1 MAERDRAGRATG
13 SRSPVRIALLWTA
26 SFVLGGLLLWLA
38 RARLGVSLWPDVFS
52 LARPALLW
60 IAVALVIPYAWIRA
74 ARLRWVLDPL
84 VAEATGERSRFDRAH
99 LLGSGWVSYLVLM
112 VLPFKVGEVS
122 RPLLLAAARQPGVG
136 VPEAVGAV
144 GIERIV
150 DGLLVCAM
158 LFGGIAASDAVRFPL
173 GNALADVQSFGQWM
187 LAAFAAAL
195 AVALWI
201 SRAPDR
207 WAARAQTGLA
217 FAGPRVA
224 LRIAGAV
231 GRLGHA
237 FAQLAALRRV
247 APLAIA
253 SIAYWSLTVLQL
265 ALVALACGVQLG
277 AAEAAAV
284 VAIVGLSI
292 QLPGGPA
299 QTGTFQVGAGAA
311 VSLFVD
317 PATHGNE
324 LASFVALMFAVQL
337 GGAAAMALPGA
348 ALLAAGRRRGA
359 AAADAALRLG
369 DGTVSPRPP
378 DG

>member
-1 MAERDRAGRATG
+1 VNGGAA
-13 SRSPVRIALLWTA
+13 RSPGRTALLWLA
-26 SFVLGGLLLWLA
+26 SFVIGGLLLWLA
-38 RARLGVSLWPDVFS
+38 RARLGVSLWPDVFT
-52 LARPALLW
+52 LERPQLLW
-60 IAVALVIPYAWIRA
+60 LAIALVVPYAWIRA

-84 VAEATGERSRFDRAH
+84 VAEASADPQARFDRSQ
-99 LLGSGWVSYLVLM
+99 LLGSGWVSYVVLM

-173 GNALADVQSFGQWM
+173 GDDLADVQWFGQWM
-187 LAAFAAAL
+187 LAAFGIAL
-195 AVALWI
+195 VVALWV
-201 SRAPDR
+201 SRAPAR
-207 WAARAQTGLA
+207 WGARVQSSFA

-224 LRIAGAV
+224 ATLAQAV
-231 GRLGHA
+231 ERLGHA
-237 FAQLAALRRV
+237 FAQLAELRRV
-247 APLAIA
+247 VPLAGV
-253 SIAYWSLTVLQL
+253 SIVYWSLTILQL
-265 ALVALACGVQLG
+265 ALVSAACGVDLG

-299 QTGTFQVGAGAA
+299 QTGTFHVGAGAA

-317 PATHGNE
+317 PLAHGD
-324 LASFVALMFAVQL
+324 AVGSFVALMFAVQL
-337 GGAAAMALPGA
+337 GGAIAMSLPGA
-348 ALLAAGRRRGA
+348 ALLAAGRRRAAVPGA
-359 AAADAALRLG
+359 ETSA
-369 DGTVSPRPP
+369 
-378 DG
+378 

>member
-1 MAERDRAGRATG
+1 MAERDRASGAAGG
-13 SRSPVRIALLWTA
+13 SRSPARLVLLWAA
-26 SFVLGGLLLWLA
+26 SLVIGGLLLWLA
-38 RARLGVSLWPDVFS
+38 RAHFGVALWPDDFS
-52 LARPALLW
+52 VARPAVLS
-60 IAVALVIPYAWIRA
+60 IAIALVVPYAWIRA
-74 ARLRWVLDPL
+74 SRLRWVLDPL
-84 VAEATGERSRFDRAH
+84 VVEATGEPSRFDRAH

-173 GNALADVQSFGQWM
+173 GDELAGVQSFGQWM

-207 WAARAQTGLA
+207 WAARAQIGLA
-217 FAGPRVA
+217 FAGPRIA
-224 LRIAGAV
+224 DRISGAV
-231 GRLGHA
+231 ARLGHA

-253 SIAYWSLTVLQL
+253 SIVYWTLTVLQL
-265 ALVALACGVQLG
+265 ALVALACGLELG

-337 GGAAAMALPGA
+337 GGAVAMALPGA

-359 AAADAALRLG
+359 GRVAALETRK
-369 DGTVSPRPP
+369 
-378 DG
+378 